1 MLDSTIIQDAPIGVI
16 CVDKNDDFVQFNKKM
31 ESISGLKAIDVIG
44 MNLLRDLPDQTLEG
58 EANFKQTF
66 LDAKTSLKKSRC
78 ENMPMIT
85 PVGNLSYQTTSFV
98 PQLDNDGSYDGM
110 IIYVEEVSDY
120 FQREEYLLDELYHAR
135 ELSSLYSKDVPVVA
149 FRWSGEKGWPVELVS
164 DNISQYGYRKEDF
177 LSDRI
182 LFADIIHPD
191 DLERVIKCT
200 NDQKAANN
208 KYLFNEYR
216 ILDSSNNAIW
226 VNEISVFE
234 SKKDGGP
241 AHYNGILIDIN
252 DRKIAEME
260 LQESKARIE
269 SILETTPVGM
279 GIMDNRFFQDVNDK
293 FCTMLGYSKEELLG
307 KSTRMVYPSDEVC
320 KYVGREK
327 YSRFMGGHGIGEL
340 ETQMLCKNGN
350 VIDVILR
357 YGPIHSAPLYKG
369 VTFTVLDVTD
379 MKNAQRELKRNTAEL
394 VQLNQIKDLF
404 SDIIRHDLLSPAG
417 IIKGYTEHMISTE
430 KDEDKLH
437 FLNTIKQNNERMIEL
452 IENATRYEKINC
464 IDEIK
469 YSRLDIVQIFKNV
482 VADLDHAIE
491 KRGISVNII
500 SPVECCSIVNP
511 IVSEVFVN
519 LLSNAIKYSPENET
533 VDIDFEDAGS
543 NWKVTVTD
551 RGDGISD
558 EDKKYIFERFK
569 RVDKKGVKGSGL
581 GLAIVKRIMDLH
593 NGDYGVIDNPEGRGS
608 VFWLTLKKSSDE
620 PY

>member
-16 CVDKNDDFVQFNKKM
+16 CVDKNDDFIQFNKKM

-58 EANFKQTF
+58 EANFKQAF
-66 LDAKTSLKKSRC
+66 LDAKNSLKNSCC

-98 PQLDNDGSYDGM
+98 PQLDNDGIYDGM

-135 ELSSLYSKDVPVVA
+135 KLSSLYNKDVPIVA
-149 FRWSGEKGWPVELVS
+149 FRWSGEKGWPVEMVS

-200 NDQKAANN
+200 NAQEAANS

-234 SKKDGGP
+234 SNKDGGP
-241 AHYNGILIDIN
+241 THYNGILIDIN
-252 DRKIAEME
+252 DKKIAEME

-279 GIMDNRFFQDVNDK
+279 GIMDNRFFEDVNDK

-320 KYVGREK
+320 EYLGKEK
-327 YSRFMGGHGIGEL
+327 YSRFMGHGIGEL

-357 YGPIHSAPLYKG
+357 FGPIHSAPLYKG
-369 VTFTVLDVTD
+369 ITFTVLDITD
-379 MKNAQRELKRNTAEL
+379 MKNAQRELKRNAAEL

-404 SDIIRHDLLSPAG
+404 SDIIRHDLLNPAG

-430 KDEDKLH
+430 EDEDKLH
-437 FLNTIKQNNERMIEL
+437 FLNTINQNNEKMIEL

-469 YSRLDIVQIFKNV
+469 YNHLDIVHIFKNV

-511 IVSEVFVN
+511 IIYEVFVN
-519 LLSNAIKYSPENET
+519 LLSNAIKYSPENGT
-533 VDIDFEDAGS
+533 VYIDFEDAGS

-558 EDKKYIFERFK
+558 EDKKYVFERFK
-569 RVDKKGVKGSGL
+569 RADKKGVKGSGL

-608 VFWLTLKKSSDE
+608 VFWLTLKKSSDKQ
-620 PY
+620 Y